1 MSEQNNVRRQPT
13 VHRNG
18 QRRKVSRVRM
28 RELKRRRRNF
38 LIAMAVAIILVICLI
53 RFLVIQLLPKSDVT
67 TLTVKDNG
75 QIVLEEVIDLSKSA
89 GSESELK
96 SYVKNLVKDFD
107 KDNGRDAVKIRRFSH
122 VKGRMYV
129 ETRYKNAKTYSK
141 FTGYTLYTGT
151 VKEAMKSLIEQAKEC
166 DNVSVLYVLDSEG
179 IYYGAI
185 DLKDIITSAG
195 DRTLDDLVMT
205 SYPYVYGEEKI
216 EDCIETLKDY
226 SEESIPVLDE
236 DNHILGVLTAQDV
249 TEIVDDSMGEDY
261 AKLGGLSAEEDLEE
275 PLLDS
280 IKKRLPWLM
289 LLLVLGMVVSSVVG
303 LFEKVV
309 AQLTVVMLFQSLIL
323 DMAGNVGTQSLA
335 VTIRVLM
342 DEQLTGRE
350 KLKLIWKEVRVGS
363 ANGIVLGI
371 LALAGV
377 GVYLMLF
384 KHLALFAAFAVSGCI
399 GISLVVAMLISS
411 FVGTA
416 VPIFFKQVGVDP
428 AAASGPLITT
438 ITDMVGVVTYYGLSW
453 ILLIQL
459 LGM

>member
-1 MSEQNNVRRQPT
+1 
-13 VHRNG
+13 
-18 QRRKVSRVRM
+18 
-28 RELKRRRRNF
+28 
-38 LIAMAVAIILVICLI
+38 
-53 RFLVIQLLPKSDVT
+53 
-67 TLTVKDNG
+67 
-75 QIVLEEVIDLSKSA
+75 
-89 GSESELK
+89 
-96 SYVKNLVKDFD
+96 
-107 KDNGRDAVKIRRFSH
+107 
-122 VKGRMYV
+122 
-129 ETRYKNAKTYSK
+129 
-141 FTGYTLYTGT
+141 
-151 VKEAMKSLIEQAKEC
+151 
-166 DNVSVLYVLDSEG
+166 
-179 IYYGAI
+179 
-185 DLKDIITSAG
+185 
-195 DRTLDDLVMT
+195 
-205 SYPYVYGEEKI
+205 
-216 EDCIETLKDY
+216 
-226 SEESIPVLDE
+226 
-236 DNHILGVLTAQDV
+236 
-249 TEIVDDSMGEDY
+249 
-261 AKLGGLSAEEDLEE
+261 
-275 PLLDS
+275 
-280 IKKRLPWLM
+280 
-289 LLLVLGMVVSSVVG
+289 MVVSSVVG

>member
-1 MSEQNNVRRQPT
+1 MESDEAVDLLKESDSPKKEAWLELMDPET
-13 VHRNG
+13 
-18 QRRKVSRVRM
+18 RKNLQHLAAFDEDMVASRM
-28 RELKRRRRNF
+28 
-38 LIAMAVAIILVICLI
+38 
-53 RFLVIQLLPKSDVT
+53 T
-67 TLTVKDNG
+67 TNYV
-75 QIVLEEVIDLSKSA
+75 VLE
-89 GSESELK
+89 SE
-96 SYVKNLVKDFD
+96 
-107 KDNGRDAVKIRRFSH
+107 
-122 VKGRMYV
+122 M
-129 ETRYKNAKTYSK
+129 
-141 FTGYTLYTGT
+141 T

-384 KHLALFAAFAVSGCI
+384 KHLALFTAFAVSGCI